1 MANEEFQRELH
12 EQLVEFGGKMR
23 ALREATGLAQEDFAR
38 EIGLHRT
45 EIGVLECARREP
57 RLSTLLIL
65 ARGLDVEM
73 SELTEGLRAPQ
84 TRRVQPP
91 PRRQRKS

>member
-12 EQLVEFGGKMR
+12 EQLIEFGGKVR

-38 EIGLHRT
+38 AIGLHRT

-65 ARGLDVEM
+65 A
-73 SELTEGLRAPQ
+73 EGLGIGLGELGEGLHAPK

-91 PRRQRKS
+91 PRKR